1 MKDEAL
7 RASQSWPQTNQQMK
21 GHSKS
26 DRLVWN
32 GERTRTWMKN
42 DWNGERMRTWMKNDK
57 TFLLWKSTWK
67 WLICEKNEKKYNIW
81 FPLTSKCNL
90 VFGDRA

>member
-7 RASQSWPQTNQQMK
+7 RASRSWPQTYKQMK

-67 WLICEKNEKKYNIW
+67 WLICEKNEQKYDIW
-81 FPLTSKCNL
+81 FPLTSKSNL

>member
-1 MKDEAL
+1 MPILLLQNQKDILKDEAL
-7 RASQSWPQTNQQMK
+7 RAPQSWPQTNKQTDKQMK

-42 DWNGERMRTWMKNDK
+42 DKSFYSMKIHMK
-57 TFLLWKSTWK
+57 MA
-67 WLICEKNEKKYNIW
+67 NE
-81 FPLTSKCNL
+81 
-90 VFGDRA
+90 